1 MKTVLLH
8 ILLAALLPIIAL
20 VILFW
25 LAQDWWEGR
34 EIGSMD
40 A

>member
-1 MKTVLLH
+1 MKLLAN
-8 ILLAALLPIIAL
+8 LAALLLLPLIAL

-34 EIGSMD
+34 KLGSMET
-40 A
+40 

>member
-1 MKTVLLH
+1 MMNLLAN
-8 ILLAALLPIIAL
+8 LAALLLLPIIVL

-34 EIGSMD
+34 AVGS
-40 A
+40 